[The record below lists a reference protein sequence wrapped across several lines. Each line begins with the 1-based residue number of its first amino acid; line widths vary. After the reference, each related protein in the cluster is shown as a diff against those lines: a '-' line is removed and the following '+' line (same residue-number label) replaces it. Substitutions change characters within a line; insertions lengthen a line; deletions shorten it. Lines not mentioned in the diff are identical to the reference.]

1 MTSKRKA
8 LPHETESWNGYTLDE
23 LRYQRA
29 YTSARMEIQR
39 AELQRNISSFS
50 LTGSGPNV
58 NSGILGKMFNSLGYI
73 DIGIFAFKM
82 GRRIFRIF
90 RRLKR

>member
-8 LPHETESWNGYTLDE
+8 LPHETDNWNGYTLDE

-29 YTSARMEIQR
+29 YTAARLEIQR
-39 AELQRNISSFS
+39 AGLQRNISNFN
-50 LTGSGPNV
+50 LIGSGTNV
-58 NSGILGKMFNSLGYI
+58 HGGILGKMFNSLGYI

-82 GRRIFRIF
+82 GRRVFKIF
-90 RRLKR
+90 RRFKR

>member
-39 AELQRNISSFS
+39 AELQRNISNFS
-50 LTGSGPNV
+50 LTGSGTNPNG
-58 NSGILGKMFNSLGYI
+58 GILGKMFNSLGYI

-82 GRRIFRIF
+82 GRRIFKIF